1 MNTIAVLTGDIV
13 GSQQVSDKPH
23 LSRTLDDALTLLE
36 RRFAARSDRYR
47 GDGFQIAVSDPGDG
61 VTAAVLLRAALIQ
74 QSPSRQVTWD
84 ARIAVAVGGGEV
96 PDAARFAEAEGDA
109 FVRSGRS
116 LDALGETP
124 QRLVVVTGKPAL
136 DEHLALLTRFA
147 DDILCHW
154 SRYSAEVAYHSLLH
168 DESQQALAR
177 RLERTQ
183 PTINRRLVAARWPL
197 IRDYLAYTGQ
207 CLGEA

>member
-13 GSQQVSDKPH
+13 GSQQVSDKPR
-23 LSRTLDDALTLLE
+23 LSRTLDEALMLLE
-36 RRFAARSDRYR
+36 KRFEARSDRYR
-47 GDGFQIAVSDPGDG
+47 GDGFQIAIGDPRDG

-74 QSPSRQVTWD
+74 HSPSRQVMWD
-84 ARIAVAVGGGEV
+84 ARIAVAIGDGEV

-109 FVRSGRS
+109 FVRSGRH

-124 QRLVVVTGKPAL
+124 QRLLVVTGKAEPDA
-136 DEHLALLTRFA
+136 HLALLTRFA
-147 DDILCHW
+147 DDILSHW
-154 SRYSAEVAYHSLLH
+154 SRYSAEVAYCSLLH

-177 RLERTQ
+177 RLARTQ
-183 PTINRRLVAARWPL
+183 PTINRRLIAARWPL
-197 IRDYLAYTGQ
+197 IRDYLAYVGQ